1 MKAVRYN
8 VLYVDVGES
17 YVPIQCD
24 ALIKKAVLDRNM
36 LNAHDMYSDMPL
48 ITGVPAKHA
57 TYEDFQRRFNC
68 PPYIKT
74 ASCHDVG
81 LQFPRSCSHPPCD
94 LCRVDYQSKLNEIWS
109 KILYKLHSLYLQHF
123 QEFIF
128 IINFLKLKMGI
139 CLFLDTIVGEQILLG
154 GQMVKILRSDS
165 QTCLLANKLVI
176 TKRSA

>member
-68 PPYIKT
+68 PPYIKN

-94 LCRVDYQSKLNEIWS
+94 LCRVDYQSKLNEIRS
-109 KILYKLHSLYLQHF
+109 KILYKLHFKTFSGNI
-123 QEFIF
+123 FIF
-128 IINFLKLKMGI
+128 IIIFFKLKMGI
-139 CLFLDTIVGEQILLG
+139 SLYLVTIVGEQILLG